1 MRIPNRGIFSGTLS
15 LLLLL
20 SFPFTL
26 HAFRCGDG
34 LVSIGDSKGRVL
46 IECGKPT
53 FKEKVGDRE
62 TRKSETGTKKTKG
75 TKSSKTVEQWT
86 YNCGKDDFIYIL
98 TFEGGK
104 LVKER
109 TDGRGRGVSEC
120 KGRN

>member
-1 MRIPNRGIFSGTLS
+1 MRIPTVGTFTGTLS
-15 LLLLL
+15 VLLLL
-20 SFPFTL
+20 SVPFSL

-34 LVSIGDSKGRVL
+34 LVSVGDSKGRVL

-53 FKEKVGDRE
+53 FKEKVGDKE
-62 TRKSETGTKKTKG
+62 TRKKGTGTKTKG

-104 LVKER
+104 LTKEV
-109 TDGRGRGVSEC
+109 TDGRGRGASEC
-120 KGRN
+120 KGR